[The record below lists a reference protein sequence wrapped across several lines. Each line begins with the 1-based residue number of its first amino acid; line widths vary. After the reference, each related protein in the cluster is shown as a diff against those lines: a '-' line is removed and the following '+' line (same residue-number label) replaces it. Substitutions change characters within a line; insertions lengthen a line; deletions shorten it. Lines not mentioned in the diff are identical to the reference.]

1 MKPDPVV
8 AKLAARQHMT
18 PEIDAPTAGVSPVAS
33 EDLQTEDFPGRGAT
47 FDVVQKFGYSFDGY
61 AALGM
66 EDCAK
71 IANAALSDYYHK
83 DELPDDLDTLR
94 ACMFFEV
101 RRWSLYEQMPDTKAN
116 IYMFAL
122 VDAIREKLEL

>member
-1 MKPDPVV
+1 MKPDPIV

-18 PEIDAPTAGVSPVAS
+18 PEIDDPTAGVSPITN
-33 EDLQTEDFPGRGAT
+33 EDLTAEDFPGRGAT
-47 FDVVQKFGYSFDGY
+47 FDVVQRFGYSFDGY
-61 AALGM
+61 AAFGM
-66 EDCAK
+66 ENCAA
-71 IANAALSDYYHK
+71 IANAALSDYYHN

-101 RRWSLYEQMPDTKAN
+101 RRWSLYEQMPDTRAN

-122 VDAIREKLEL
+122 IDAIRGKLEL